1 VTVQERHSVSDV
13 YAPRRLSALGHGYS
27 VFVRI
32 LKFVL
37 PLAMLVIIGVLIA
50 RLSGDP
56 QQQKI
61 TALPQ
66 AEKTTP
72 GQIELI
78 RAKYEGTDDQGR
90 AYAVTADKTIRAMDA
105 PDTVLFE
112 KPLADITLQD
122 KTWIAIKA
130 ETGSFDHAAEKLEL
144 KGNVTIFHD
153 SGYELSLQDITID
166 LKQKTA
172 ATSLPVRAQG
182 PLGTIAAKDMSVK
195 DRGDLVVF
203 GGPITLT
210 IFKLSPG
217 GKHG

>member
-1 VTVQERHSVSDV
+1 VTAQERQRSSDV
-13 YAPRRLSALGHGYS
+13 YAPRRLSALGQGYS

-32 LKFVL
+32 LKFIL

-50 RLSGDP
+50 RLSSDP

-66 AEKTTP
+66 EEKTTA
-72 GQIELI
+72 GKIELV
-78 RAKYEGTDDQGR
+78 RAKYEGTDDQGH
-90 AYAVTADKTIRAMDA
+90 AYAVTADKTLRAMDA

-122 KTWIAIKA
+122 KTWVAIKA
-130 ETGSFDHAAEKLEL
+130 EAGSFDHAAEKLSL

-153 SGYELSLQDITID
+153 SGYELALQDIMID

-172 ATSLPVRAQG
+172 ATSAPVRAQG
-182 PLGTIAAKDMSVK
+182 PLGSIAAKNMSVK
-195 DRGDLVVF
+195 NQGDLVVF
-203 GGPITLT
+203 GGPVALT
-210 IFKLSPG
+210 VFKLSP
-217 GKHG
+217 